1 MARGTGNEFTGN
13 GGICCSAAL
22 FINIE
27 NHMAGLDDYTID
39 EMRKDACKRCKYHDM
54 YPRCNY
60 ADLIHDE
67 NKSPLFYSNNVRW
80 LEGKEHPGWK
90 KHG

>member
-39 EMRKDACKRCKYHDM
+39 DMRKDADTMTCIRGAIM
-54 YPRCNY
+54 P
-60 ADLIHDE
+60 I
-67 NKSPLFYSNNVRW
+67 
-80 LEGKEHPGWK
+80 
-90 KHG
+90 